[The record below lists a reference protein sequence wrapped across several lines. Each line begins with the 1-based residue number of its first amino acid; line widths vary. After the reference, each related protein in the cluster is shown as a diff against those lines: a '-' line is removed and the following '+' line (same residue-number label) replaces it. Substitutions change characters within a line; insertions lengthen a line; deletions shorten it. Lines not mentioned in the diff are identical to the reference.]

1 MIKSERMRPAL
12 RPRGKHPRWTWWLL
26 VKSERCRIEVL
37 TVNGAGER
45 TLPVFSGNGEAEMF
59 LLLGKET
66 FEQRWHVRETSAGEL
81 VSLLS
86 GPYAC
91 VRSVALD
98 PSPEMVEAGTIGL
111 VSLSR
116 KNFVGRVLALVQSR
130 PTPASGQTCDSP
142 AFGIREE
149 NAGSALGEHGKRR
162 GSWDEV

>member
-12 RPRGKHPRWTWWLL
+12 RPRGRYPHWTWWLL
-26 VKSERCRIEVL
+26 AKDERCRKEVL
-37 TVNGAGER
+37 TVNGDGER
-45 TLPVFSGNGEAEMF
+45 TLPAFSGRGEAEMF

-98 PSPEMVEAGTIGL
+98 PSPEMAEAGTIGL

-116 KNFVGRVLALVQSR
+116 KNFVGRVLALVQNR

-142 AFGIREE
+142 TFGIREE
-149 NAGSALGEHGKRR
+149 NAGSALGEHGK
-162 GSWDEV
+162 